1 MPSACAERGPTSSP
15 ISKPAREW
23 TRSSNGSAT
32 PCFLNRERNP
42 ERVGRDGFLR
52 LRFARSGEG
61 TILVQSRFSLPLQA
75 LTPLTLADGASYLM
89 LLNPTGGVL
98 GGDRLAT
105 EIVQEAGTH
114 VCLTTP
120 SATRIYRTAEKPAIL
135 ETMIHLGEG
144 ATLEYFPDH
153 VIPHAG
159 SALRQSLR
167 IEMAGGSR
175 AIILDSMASGRV
187 AHGESWNFTE
197 MDSRTEV
204 RLCDRPVYINR
215 TKIVPARKR
224 PNQLGMMEE
233 FDYMSCMG
241 LFADEFTRWNEVS
254 AALNEE
260 LRSMPDVHGGATLVS
275 RGGCVV
281 RILARSATDMTLAN
295 KTLWDAARKLMAG
308 LPPFDQRK
316 Y

>member
-1 MPSACAERGPTSSP
+1 MS
-15 ISKPAREW
+15 REW
-23 TRSSNGSAT
+23 D
-32 PCFLNRERNP
+32 P

-52 LRFARSGEG
+52 LRFARSGAS
-61 TILVQSRFSLPLQA
+61 TILAQSRFSLPLQA

-98 GGDRLAT
+98 GGDRLVT
-105 EIVQEAGTH
+105 EIAQEAGTH

-135 ETMIHLGEG
+135 ETVIHLDEG

-167 IEMAGGSR
+167 IEMARGSR

-187 AHGESWNFTE
+187 AHGERWSFTQ

-204 RLCDRPVYINR
+204 FCCGRPAYLNR
-215 TKIVPARKR
+215 ARIVPAAKR
-224 PNQLGMMEE
+224 PDRPGWMEE
-233 FDYMSCMG
+233 FDYMSCVG
-241 LFADEFTRWNEVS
+241 LFADGFTRWKEVCHN
-254 AALNEE
+254 LNEE
-260 LRSMPDVHGGATLVS
+260 LKSTPDIRGGATLVS

-281 RILARSATDMTLAN
+281 RFLARSTSDMTLAN
-295 KTLWDAARKLMAG
+295 KTLWDAARGQLAG
-308 LPPFDQRK
+308 LPRFERRK

>member
-1 MPSACAERGPTSSP
+1 MKS
-15 ISKPAREW
+15 
-23 TRSSNGSAT
+23 
-32 PCFLNRERNP
+32 ERNP

-52 LRFARSGEG
+52 LRFVRSGAN
-61 TILVQSRFSLPLQA
+61 TILAQSRFSLPLQA
-75 LTPLTLADGASYLM
+75 LTPLTLADGAAYLM

-98 GGDRLAT
+98 GGDHLVT
-105 EIVQEAGTH
+105 DIVQEAGTH

-135 ETMIHLGEG
+135 ETVIHLDEG

-153 VIPHAG
+153 VIPHTG

-167 IEMAGGSR
+167 IEMARGSR

-187 AHGESWNFTE
+187 AHGERWKFTE
-197 MDSRTEV
+197 MYSRTEV
-204 RLCDRPVYINR
+204 FACGRPAYLNR
-215 TKIVPARKR
+215 TRIVPATKR
-224 PNQLGMMEE
+224 PDRPGWMEE

-241 LFADEFTRWNEVS
+241 LFADGFTRWKEVS

-260 LRSMPDVHGGATLVS
+260 LKALSNVRGGATLVS

-281 RILARSATDMTLAN
+281 RLLARSASDMTLAN
-295 KTLWDAARKLMAG
+295 KKSWDVARGQFAG
-308 LPPFDQRK
+308 LPPFDHRK

>member
-1 MPSACAERGPTSSP
+1 LKSERSP
-15 ISKPAREW
+15 D
-23 TRSSNGSAT
+23 
-32 PCFLNRERNP
+32 
-42 ERVGRDGFLR
+42 RVGRDGFLR
-52 LRFARSGEG
+52 LRFARSGAR
-61 TILVQSRFSLPLQA
+61 TILAQSRFSLPLQA

-98 GGDRLAT
+98 GGDHLVT

-135 ETMIHLGEG
+135 ETMIHVGGG
-144 ATLEYFPDH
+144 ATLEYCPDH

-167 IEMAGGSR
+167 IELARGSR
-175 AIILDSMASGRV
+175 AILLDSMASGRV
-187 AHGESWNFTE
+187 AHGERWSFTS

-204 RLCDRPVYINR
+204 FASGRPAYLNR
-215 TKIVPARKR
+215 MRIVPATKR
-224 PNQLGMMEE
+224 PDRPGWMEE

-241 LFADEFTRWNEVS
+241 LFADGFTRWKEVA

-260 LRSMPDVHGGATLVS
+260 LKNVPDILGGATLLS
-275 RGGCVV
+275 QGGCVA
-281 RILARSATDMTLAN
+281 RFLACSASDMTLAN
-295 KTLWDAARKLMAG
+295 KKLWDVARGQFAG
-308 LPPFDQRK
+308 LPPLDYRK

>member
-1 MPSACAERGPTSSP
+1 
-15 ISKPAREW
+15 
-23 TRSSNGSAT
+23 
-32 PCFLNRERNP
+32 LNREWNRGRNP

-52 LRFARSGEG
+52 LRFARSGAS
-61 TILVQSRFSLPLQA
+61 TILAQSRFSLPLQA
-75 LTPLTLADGASYLM
+75 LTPLPLADGASYLM

-98 GGDRLAT
+98 GGDHLIT

-135 ETMIHLGEG
+135 ETVIHLDEG

-167 IEMAGGSR
+167 IEMARGSR
-175 AIILDSMASGRV
+175 AILLDSMACGRV
-187 AHGESWNFTE
+187 AHGERWVFTE
-197 MDSRTEV
+197 IDSRTEV
-204 RLCDRPVYINR
+204 YAGGRPAFINR
-215 TKIVPARKR
+215 SRIVPASNR
-224 PNQLGMMEE
+224 PDRLGWMEE
-233 FDYMSCMG
+233 FDYMSSMG
-241 LFADEFTRWNEVS
+241 LFGDGFTRWPQV
-254 AALNEE
+254 AAAMNEE
-260 LRSMPDVHGGATLVS
+260 LNSVPEVRGGATLLS

-281 RILARSATDMTLAN
+281 RFLARSASEMTFAN
-295 KTLWDAARKLMAG
+295 KKLWDAAREML
-308 LPPFDQRK
+308 LRLSPLDHRK

>member
-1 MPSACAERGPTSSP
+1 LKS
-15 ISKPAREW
+15 
-23 TRSSNGSAT
+23 
-32 PCFLNRERNP
+32 ERNP

-52 LRFARSGEG
+52 LRFARSGES
-61 TILVQSRFSLPLQA
+61 TILAQSRFSLPLQT

-98 GGDRLAT
+98 GGDHLIT
-105 EIVQEAGTH
+105 EIAQEAETH

-120 SATRIYRTAEKPAIL
+120 SATRIYRTAKNPAIL
-135 ETMIHLGEG
+135 ETVVQLDEG

-153 VIPHAG
+153 VIPHAR

-167 IEMAGGSR
+167 IEMARGSR

-187 AHGESWNFTE
+187 AHGERWIFTE

-204 RLCDRPVYINR
+204 YACGRPAYINR
-215 TKIVPARKR
+215 TRIVPATKR
-224 PNQLGMMEE
+224 PDRLGWMEE

-241 LFADEFTRWNEVS
+241 LFADGFARWKEVS

-260 LRSMPDVHGGATLVS
+260 LKSVPNVRGGATLVS

-281 RILARSATDMTLAN
+281 RFLARSASDMTVAN
-295 KTLWDAARKLMAG
+295 KKLWDAARAQVAG
-308 LPPFDQRK
+308 LPPFDHRK

>member
-1 MPSACAERGPTSSP
+1 
-15 ISKPAREW
+15 
-23 TRSSNGSAT
+23 
-32 PCFLNRERNP
+32 LNSEQYGERNP

-52 LRFARSGEG
+52 LRFARRGES
-61 TILVQSRFSLPLQA
+61 TILAQSRFSLPLQA

-98 GGDRLAT
+98 GGDRLIT

-120 SATRIYRTAEKPAIL
+120 SATRIYRTAEKPAVL
-135 ETMIHLGEG
+135 ETVIHLDEG

-167 IEMAGGSR
+167 IEMARGSR
-175 AIILDSMASGRV
+175 GIILDSMASGRV
-187 AHGESWNFTE
+187 AHGERWSFTE

-204 RLCDRPVYINR
+204 FACGLPVYIHR
-215 TKIVPARKR
+215 MKIVPAANR
-224 PNQLGMMEE
+224 PDRLGWMEE
-233 FDYMSCMG
+233 FDYLSSMG
-241 LFADEFTRWNEVS
+241 LFADGFTRWKEVS
-254 AALNEE
+254 GAMNEE
-260 LRSMPDVHGGATLVS
+260 LKSVRNVRGGASLLS
-275 RGGCVV
+275 RGGCAV
-281 RILARSATDMTLAN
+281 RFLARSASDMTLAN
-295 KTLWDAARKLMAG
+295 KQLWDAARRQLAD
-308 LPPFDQRK
+308 LPPFEYRK

>member
-1 MPSACAERGPTSSP
+1 LKS
-15 ISKPAREW
+15 
-23 TRSSNGSAT
+23 
-32 PCFLNRERNP
+32 ERNP
-42 ERVGRDGFLR
+42 DRIGRDGFLR
-52 LRFARSGEG
+52 LRFARSGAS
-61 TILVQSRFSLPLQA
+61 TILAQSRFSLPLQA

-98 GGDRLAT
+98 GGDHLVT
-105 EIVQEAGTH
+105 EIVLEAETH

-120 SATRIYRTAEKPAIL
+120 SATRIYRTAEKPATL
-135 ETMIHLGEG
+135 ETVIHLDEG

-167 IEMAGGSR
+167 VEMARGSR

-187 AHGESWNFTE
+187 AHGEHWSFTE

-204 RLCDRPVYINR
+204 YAGGRPAYINR
-215 TKIVPARKR
+215 TRIVPATKR
-224 PNQLGMMEE
+224 PDRLGWMEE
-233 FDYMSCMG
+233 FDYTSCLG
-241 LFADEFTRWNEVS
+241 LFADEFTRWEEVS

-260 LRSMPDVHGGATLVS
+260 LNSVPNVRGGASLLF
-275 RGGCVV
+275 RGGCVA
-281 RILARSATDMTLAN
+281 RFLARSASDMTLAN
-295 KTLWDAARKLMAG
+295 KKLWDAARAQVAG
-308 LPPFDQRK
+308 LSPFDHRK

>member
-1 MPSACAERGPTSSP
+1 MN
-15 ISKPAREW
+15 REW
-23 TRSSNGSAT
+23 NS
-32 PCFLNRERNP
+32 ERNP

-52 LRFARSGEG
+52 LRFARSGAS
-61 TILVQSRFSLPLQA
+61 TILAQSRFSLPLQA
-75 LTPLTLADGASYLM
+75 LTPLTLADGTSYLM

-98 GGDRLAT
+98 GGDHLIT
-105 EIVQEAGTH
+105 DIVQEAETH

-135 ETMIHLGEG
+135 ETVIRLDEG
-144 ATLEYFPDH
+144 ATLEYIPDH

-167 IEMAGGSR
+167 VEMGRGSR

-187 AHGESWNFTE
+187 AHGERWSFTE

-204 RLCDRPVYINR
+204 YACGRPAYINR
-215 TKIVPARKR
+215 TRIVPAVKR
-224 PNQLGMMEE
+224 PDRPGWMGE
-233 FDYMSCMG
+233 FDYLSCIG
-241 LFADEFTRWNEVS
+241 LFADGFTRWPQV
-254 AALNEE
+254 AASMNEE
-260 LRSMPDVHGGATLVS
+260 LKCAPNIRGGASLLY

-281 RILARSATDMTLAN
+281 RFLTRSAYYMTQVN
-295 KTLWDAARKLMAG
+295 KLLWDAAREHLAG
-308 LPPFDQRK
+308 LPPFAHRK

>member
-1 MPSACAERGPTSSP
+1 LKS
-15 ISKPAREW
+15 
-23 TRSSNGSAT
+23 
-32 PCFLNRERNP
+32 ERNP

-52 LRFARSGEG
+52 LRFARSGES
-61 TILVQSRFSLPLQA
+61 TILAQSRFSLPLQT

-98 GGDRLAT
+98 GGDHLIT
-105 EIVQEAGTH
+105 EIVQEAETH

-135 ETMIHLGEG
+135 ETVIQLDKG

-153 VIPHAG
+153 VIPHAR

-167 IEMAGGSR
+167 IEMARGSR

-187 AHGESWNFTE
+187 AHGERWIFTE

-204 RLCDRPVYINR
+204 YACGRPAYINR
-215 TKIVPARKR
+215 TRIVPATKR
-224 PNQLGMMEE
+224 PDRLGWMEE

-241 LFADEFTRWNEVS
+241 LFADGFARWKEVS

-260 LRSMPDVHGGATLVS
+260 LKSVPNVRGGATLIS

-281 RILARSATDMTLAN
+281 RFLARSASDMTLAN
-295 KTLWDAARKLMAG
+295 KKLWDAARAQVAG
-308 LPPFDQRK
+308 LPPFDHRK

>member
-1 MPSACAERGPTSSP
+1 
-15 ISKPAREW
+15 
-23 TRSSNGSAT
+23 
-32 PCFLNRERNP
+32 LNREPHSERNP

-52 LRFARSGEG
+52 LRFARSGG
-61 TILVQSRFSLPLQA
+61 STILAQSRFSLPLQA

-98 GGDRLAT
+98 GGDHLIT

-120 SATRIYRTAEKPAIL
+120 SATRIYRTAERPAIL
-135 ETMIHLGEG
+135 ETVIHLEEG

-153 VIPHAG
+153 AIPHAG
-159 SALRQSLR
+159 SALRQSLH
-167 IEMAGGSR
+167 IEMARGSR

-187 AHGESWNFTE
+187 AHGERWSFSE

-204 RLCDRPVYINR
+204 YVCDRPAYINR
-215 TKIVPARKR
+215 TRIVPATNR
-224 PNQLGMMEE
+224 PDRLGWMEE
-233 FDYMSCMG
+233 FDYLSCMG
-241 LFADEFTRWNEVS
+241 LFADGFTCWKEVS

-260 LRSMPDVHGGATLVS
+260 MKSIPNVRGGATLVS
-275 RGGCVV
+275 RGGCIV
-281 RILARSATDMTLAN
+281 RFLARSASDMTLAN
-295 KTLWDAARKLMAG
+295 KKLWDAARGRVAG
-308 LPPFDQRK
+308 LPSFDHRK